1 MTQVTKATIAR
12 NQKGT
17 TALMQAVDRLK
28 KSHDLIDKED
38 QSVVDVITFCN
49 SPKYLDLPGNNFN
62 IWISQ
67 RVVLKCLY
75 MGSQGNEGVHLDNEE
90 MQWLYDKKQHN
101 VMEWLAKRDA
111 GERPERIA
119 ELVLVLGRRASKT
132 MLSSIIS
139 AYEIY
144 KLLKVGD
151 GDPYKYYNIPYDK
164 EIAVLNV
171 ATSRPQAGR
180 LFADVKAR
188 IRNAPFFQGRIASTG
203 ADTIRIYT
211 DVDLRKKDDPTIN
224 VPVEGSVLIVCG
236 HSNPDS
242 LRGYMTICLLFDE
255 IAFYDESDKVS
266 GTYFYT
272 TLKASMGDLTSR
284 GVGLSVLISSPGPKS
299 GVFYKLWKDSME
311 GKQGTL
317 SFKMATW
324 DFNPT
329 RKYDTDPELISA
341 RQFDQGRFDIEYG
354 AEWPEGGMYGVY
366 FPEMLVQASLRTD
379 ITEELRPDDRNQYFF
394 HVDPA
399 LSGARYAIVGVKRV
413 PYRDQLGGRQV
424 RVVLVFA
431 KTFEP
436 DAKSGLDYAKIDAEV
451 LMLCRR
457 YKPSVVSYDQY
468 NSVHSLQMLRKA
480 GYRILQTA
488 FNRGYKNKIYQNL
501 KDLMSKPERALW
513 LYDEPLL
520 IRELIN
526 LKFKPTPRGQSIGAD
541 KRGECPTDDL
551 ADCLAGAAFT
561 ACGEHQIQLP
571 ESSVIYTGG
580 FNGQGF
586 R

>member
-1 MTQVTKATIAR
+1 MSPVSRSIIER

-17 TALMQAVDRLK
+17 NALTQTIERLK
-28 KSHDLIDKED
+28 KSHDLIDAED
-38 QSVVDVITFCN
+38 KSVVDIMTFCN
-49 SPKYLDLPGNNFN
+49 SSKYLDLPGNNFRL
-62 IWISQ
+62 WISQ
-67 RVVLKCLY
+67 RTVLKCLY
-75 MGSQGNEGVHLDNEE
+75 MGSHGNENVKLDNEE

-101 VMEWLAKRDA
+101 VLEWLAKRDA
-111 GERPERIA
+111 GERLERLS

-132 MLSSIIS
+132 MLSSVIS

-151 GDPYKYYNIPYDK
+151 GDPYKFYGIPYDK

-180 LFADVKAR
+180 LFADIKAR
-188 IRNAPFFQGRIASTG
+188 VRNAPYFRGRIASTG

-211 DVDLRKKDDPTIN
+211 DIDLQKKEDPTIN

-272 TLKASMGDLTSR
+272 TLKASMGDLTSK
-284 GVGLSVLISSPGPKS
+284 GAGLSVLISSPGPKT
-299 GVFYKLWKDSME
+299 GVFYKLWKDSLSVSDKH
-311 GKQGTL
+311 GSL
-317 SFKMATW
+317 SFKMPTW

-341 RQFDQGRFDIEYG
+341 RQFDQGRFDVEYG
-354 AEWPEGGMYGVY
+354 AEWPEGGMYGLY
-366 FPEMLVQASLRTD
+366 FQEGLVKDAIRTD
-379 ITEELRPDDRNQYFF
+379 IHEELRADGKSQYFF
-394 HVDPA
+394 HIDPA
-399 LSGARYAIVGVKRV
+399 LSGARYAMVGVKKQIYRNQMGERSPRV
-413 PYRDQLGGRQV
+413 I
-424 RVVLVFA
+424 LVFT
-431 KTFEP
+431 KTWEP
-436 DAKSGLDYAKIDAEV
+436 DPKKGLDYSAIDAEV
-451 LMLCRR
+451 LSICKRFR
-457 YKPSVVSYDQY
+457 PAFVTYDQY
-468 NSVHSLQMLRKA
+468 NSVHSLQMLQRA
-480 GYRILQTA
+480 GYRCLQTA

-501 KDLMSKPERALW
+501 KDLMAKPERPLQ

-520 IRELIN
+520 IREILN
-526 LKFKPTPRGQSIGAD
+526 VKFKPTPRGQSIGAD
-541 KRGECPTDDL
+541 KRGECPTDDVV
-551 ADCLAGAAFT
+551 DCLAGAAFL
-561 ACGEHQIQLP
+561 ACGQHSHQLP
-571 ESSVIYTGG
+571 ESSLVYTGS
-580 FNGQGF
+580 